1 MAVPR
6 GLVRSIL
13 AAALALTACQREKAA
28 GPGAGG
34 DALAG
39 ARELVESGRFDE
51 AIAALGETSDADG
64 LYLLGRAWAGKAASA
79 PVPTPAPGSG
89 QPAAALLKPEE
100 ERAVDSFARALAL
113 RPDHAAAH
121 LATAD
126 LLAPHALALAGGG
139 RGGATAPGGAEPSIG
154 RVLRA
159 YADAVASDLG
169 GTEAVEGLIRFATA
183 AGRPREA
190 DAAFEELARRRRE
203 DPGVLVRHG
212 DFLAGPG
219 GDPERALARYAQA
232 LIWRPDDTA
241 TRLRMA
247 AIHLDVARSLLGLQ
261 QYAAAE
267 ARLREARKH
276 VVVPSSPEAARLR
289 ELEAH
294 LRDIRGR

>member
-1 MAVPR
+1 MPR
-6 GLVRSIL
+6 GLVLSVL
-13 AAALALTACQREKAA
+13 AAALALTACQREKEA
-28 GPGAGG
+28 GPGAAG

-39 ARELVESGRFDE
+39 ARELVEDGRFDE

-79 PVPTPAPGSG
+79 PVPTPAPGSR
-89 QPAAALLKPEE
+89 QSAATPLKPEE
-100 ERAVDSFARALAL
+100 ERAVAFFARALAV

-126 LLAPHALALAGGG
+126 LLAPHALAVAGS
-139 RGGATAPGGAEPSIG
+139 RGASGAEPSVE

-169 GTEAVEGLIRFATA
+169 GTEAVEALIRFAVA

-247 AIHLDVARSLLGLQ
+247 AIHLDAALALLGMQ

-276 VVVPSSPEAARLR
+276 AVVPSSPEAARLR
-289 ELEAH
+289 ELEAR

>member
-1 MAVPR
+1 MALSR
-6 GLVRSIL
+6 GLVL
-13 AAALALTACQREKAA
+13 AVAVALTACQA
-28 GPGAGG
+28 GKTAEPGTGR
-34 DALAG
+34 DALAR
-39 ARELVESGRFDE
+39 ARDLVEGGRFDE
-51 AIAALGETSDADG
+51 AIVALGESSDPDA

-100 ERAVDSFARALAL
+100 ERAVDFFGRAVAL

-121 LATAD
+121 LATAE
-126 LLAPHALALAGGG
+126 LLAPHALALAGSG
-139 RGGATAPGGAEPSIG
+139 RAGAAAGGAGPSIE

-169 GTEAVEGLIRFATA
+169 ATEAVEGLIRFATA
-183 AGRPREA
+183 AGRAREA

-212 DFLAGPG
+212 DFLAGAG

-247 AIHLDVARSLLGLQ
+247 AIHLDAARSLLGLQ

-267 ARLREARKH
+267 ARLREARKYA
-276 VVVPSSPEAARLR
+276 VVPSSPEAARLR

>member
-6 GLVRSIL
+6 SVVL
-13 AAALALTACQREKAA
+13 AVALALTACQGEKTA
-28 GPGAGG
+28 GPGAGA
-34 DALAG
+34 DAFAG
-39 ARELVESGRFDE
+39 ARGLVEGGRFDE
-51 AIAALGETSDADG
+51 AIAALGEASDPEA

-100 ERAVDSFARALAL
+100 ERALDFYARAVAL

-126 LLAPHALALAGGG
+126 LLAPHALALG
-139 RGGATAPGGAEPSIG
+139 RSGTAAPGGAEPSIE

-169 GTEAVEGLIRFATA
+169 GTEAVESLIRFATA
-183 AGRPREA
+183 AGRAREA

-247 AIHLDVARSLLGLQ
+247 AIHLDAARSLLGLQ

-276 VVVPSSPEAARLR
+276 AVVPSSPEAARLR